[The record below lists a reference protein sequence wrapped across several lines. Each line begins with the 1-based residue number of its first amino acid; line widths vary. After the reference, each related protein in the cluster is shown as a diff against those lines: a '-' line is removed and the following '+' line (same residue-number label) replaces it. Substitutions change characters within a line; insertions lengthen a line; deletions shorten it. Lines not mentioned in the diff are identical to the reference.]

1 MSQDTFN
8 VVQSDTFANE
18 CIIAKKIYGRCKQQD
33 CLKPLCGPMIPAP
46 PISCPDICDGPGPEI
61 PNPYSSIPISAS
73 KLAATNLTNATGQS
87 SPFVATINKGD
98 IINFTDSVSSLCVDN
113 FDTEITANVCPQSFN
128 SNGFYNVKVTYTFTY
143 DLTLIDASGNP
154 ITVTVDDNETTDIP
168 AYTTYT
174 KNISLQ
180 GGIVEESTPIKV
192 FDSLNSNISSSN
204 NGNLCNAACNGSLP
218 LNNNLPEVFVKAIA
232 NSLTANISRYFV
244 PSPTPGVIP
253 TTQLYRADVIIGL
266 FTIIELYRLT
276 TITVITT
283 EPGEPPQCPPS
294 YSNNDPCQEFNTL
307 PFPYGDFN
315 PPYSGC

>member
-1 MSQDTFN
+1 M
-8 VVQSDTFANE
+8 
-18 CIIAKKIYGRCKQQD
+18 
-33 CLKPLCGPMIPAP
+33 
-46 PISCPDICDGPGPEI
+46 
-61 PNPYSSIPISAS
+61 
-73 KLAATNLTNATGQS
+73 
-87 SPFVATINKGD
+87 
-98 IINFTDSVSSLCVDN
+98 
-113 FDTEITANVCPQSFN
+113 
-128 SNGFYNVKVTYTFTY
+128 
-143 DLTLIDASGNP
+143 
-154 ITVTVDDNETTDIP
+154 
-168 AYTTYT
+168 
-174 KNISLQ
+174 
-180 GGIVEESTPIKV
+180 EESTPIKV

-294 YSNNDPCQEFNTL
+294 YSNNDPCQEHFHSHMMILIHHIVVANIFYQLIT
-307 PFPYGDFN
+307 YIRQDKKI
-315 PPYSGC
+315 ST